1 MKEIYLAGGCF
12 WGMQACFEQLQGI
25 VATEVGYANGHV
37 ENPTYEMVCSGT
49 TGYAEALH
57 IQYDALVITLRFLLS
72 LYYDVIDPTSYHR
85 QGNDI
90 GEQYRTGIYYVDEAD
105 QPVIEASLQELA
117 KCYEEPIVVE
127 MKPLT
132 SFCSAEEYH
141 QEYLKKNPGGYC
153 HISRDKIQTVK
164 DRKLG

>member
-1 MKEIYLAGGCF
+1 MIRKMCIR
-12 WGMQACFEQLQGI
+12 
-25 VATEVGYANGHV
+25 
-37 ENPTYEMVCSGT
+37 
-49 TGYAEALH
+49 
-57 IQYDALVITLRFLLS
+57 DR
-72 LYYDVIDPTSYHR
+72 
-85 QGNDI
+85 GNDI